1 MNIKDLENSV
11 KNVIDILENK
21 YANQLNNGI
30 LELIYKRYKNAIIC
44 LNNNDLKTIK
54 IAGGVRAYLDSYSD
68 YTHPLVIAMD
78 EAETIY
84 DEILKNQKYL

>member
-1 MNIKDLENSV
+1 MNIKNLENSI
-11 KNVIDILENK
+11 KKVIDILENQ

-30 LELIYKRYKNAIIC
+30 LELIYKRYKNALIC

-68 YTHPLVIAMD
+68 YTCPLVMAMD

-84 DEILKNQKYL
+84 DEVLKDI

>member
-1 MNIKDLENSV
+1 MNIKNLENSI
-11 KNVIDILENK
+11 KKVIDILENQ

-30 LELIYKRYKNAIIC
+30 LELIYKRYKNAMIC

-54 IAGGVRAYLDSYSD
+54 IAGGVRAYLGNYSD
-68 YTHPLVIAMD
+68 YTCPIVLAMD

-84 DEILKNQKYL
+84 DEVLKDI

>member
-1 MNIKDLENSV
+1 MNIKNLENSII
-11 KNVIDILENK
+11 KVIDILENQ

-30 LELIYKRYKNAIIC
+30 LELIYKRYKNATIC
-44 LNNNDLKTIK
+44 LKNNDLKTIK

-68 YTHPLVIAMD
+68 YTCPLVMAMD

-84 DEILKNQKYL
+84 DEIIKIYKI